1 MKEDIIYVRYKE
13 LAASAIIY
21 GINEYLQGDYSA
33 EYLKNWL
40 EECTLL
46 DYLNVNREALF
57 ERVWY
62 MKRKGIK
69 YVKGI
74 RDYHVKNKQI

>member
-1 MKEDIIYVRYKE
+1 MKEDLIHARYKE

-21 GINEYLQGDYSA
+21 GINEYLQGDYTVD
-33 EYLKNWL
+33 YLKEWL

-46 DYLNVNREALF
+46 DYLNVDRDALF
-57 ERVWY
+57 ERVQY
-62 MKRKGIK
+62 MKRRGIK

-74 RDYHVKNKQI
+74 RDYGKNK